1 MGNEEKPNE
10 KGLDFYD
17 KMVDYLLEKGIEPV
31 VSLVHFDMPDYL
43 LNHYNG
49 FMNKEVIEF
58 YARHVESIVERFKGK
73 VKYYITYNEINLAA
87 HMPDLVAGARLP
99 EGMSKQEMYIQL
111 NVNVQVAHARAV
123 EVIKRVDPQAQ
134 VGGMIGHTPF
144 YPLTCKAEDV
154 MAS

>member
-1 MGNEEKPNE
+1 
-10 KGLDFYD
+10 
-17 KMVDYLLEKGIEPV
+17 
-31 VSLVHFDMPDYL
+31 
-43 LNHYNG
+43 
-49 FMNKEVIEF
+49 MNF

-134 VGGMIGHTPF
+134 VGGMIGHAPF

-154 MAS
+154 MAADFKNKCIIILFMTQCVMVNFLHILCNMLKIEILN